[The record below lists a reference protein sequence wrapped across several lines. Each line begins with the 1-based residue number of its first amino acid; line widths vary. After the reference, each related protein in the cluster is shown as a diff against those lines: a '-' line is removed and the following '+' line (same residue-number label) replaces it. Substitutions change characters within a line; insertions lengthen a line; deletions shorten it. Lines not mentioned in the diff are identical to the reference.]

1 MSFQTLLYD
10 TDERTATITLNRP
23 ERLNTI
29 VPPMPEELEAAV
41 SRAIADPAVKVIV
54 LRGAGRAF
62 CAGFDFGGGFH
73 HWDDALT
80 TDGAWDAGKDFAVA
94 TSQSQGAVPRFMS

>member
-1 MSFQTLLYD
+1 VSFQTLIY
-10 TDERTATITLNRP
+10 ERNERVARITFNRP

-41 SRAIADPAVKVIV
+41 HAASADPHVKVIV

-80 TDGAWDAGKDFAVA
+80 TDGAWDPGKDFAMA
-94 TSQSQGAVPRFMS
+94 TSDQARCRSS